1 MAAKLNAPSSPGRR
15 RVLHAAAGAIAA
27 ASLPGLAAEQLDVV
41 ADDDGLDGVVLLHLA
56 TSLVGSGLS
65 SITVWLRP
73 PAPDRVGALGSG
85 PAYLTFR
92 VGRLG
97 G

>member
-1 MAAKLNAPSSPGRR
+1 VTPDPGGQ
-15 RVLHAAAGAIAA
+15 AG
-27 ASLPGLAAEQLDVV
+27 LPGLAAEELDVV
-41 ADDDGLDGVVLLHLA
+41 AGNDGLDGVVLLHVA

-73 PAPDRVGALGSG
+73 LAADRTAALGSG

-92 VGRLG
+92 AGRLSG
-97 G
+97 